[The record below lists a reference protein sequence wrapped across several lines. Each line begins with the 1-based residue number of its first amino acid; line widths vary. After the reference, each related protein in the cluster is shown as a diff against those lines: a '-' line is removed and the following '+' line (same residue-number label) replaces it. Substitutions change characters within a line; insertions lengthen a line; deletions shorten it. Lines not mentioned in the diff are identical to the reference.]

1 MVDALADSDSRIA
14 VAYYTRF
21 ITNFPCIADSDS
33 RIAAAY
39 YCHSD
44 ESLSYSGGWVP
55 DERTVF
61 TDREWYTKACEG
73 GIYITEPYIDQ
84 VSAQDL
90 KGAVDSFSLK

>member
-1 MVDALADSDSRIA
+1 MVDAL
-14 VAYYTRF
+14 
-21 ITNFPCIADSDS
+21 ADSDS

-73 GIYITEPYIDQ
+73 GIYIIEPYIDQ

>member
-1 MVDALADSDSRIA
+1 MEDAL
-14 VAYYTRF
+14 
-21 ITNFPCIADSDS
+21 ADSDS

-90 KGAVDSFSLK
+90 REPWTAFHLSEYFKIRLDTLKAAIPPGSYWC